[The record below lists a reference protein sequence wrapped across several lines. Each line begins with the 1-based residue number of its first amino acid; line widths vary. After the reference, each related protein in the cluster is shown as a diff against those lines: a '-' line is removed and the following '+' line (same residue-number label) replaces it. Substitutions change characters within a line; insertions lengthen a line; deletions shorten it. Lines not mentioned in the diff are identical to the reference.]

1 MGETES
7 LNTLFVL
14 IQTIDLCLDLKKK
27 ECVDLTCTMTSWY
40 LLDLQL
46 LATKETKRTY
56 ELKGNNCIEKQKSH
70 LTYYVTSALCY

>member
-27 ECVDLTCTMTSWY
+27 KNV
-40 LLDLQL
+40 
-46 LATKETKRTY
+46 LA
-56 ELKGNNCIEKQKSH
+56 
-70 LTYYVTSALCY
+70 

>member
-27 ECVDLTCTMTSWY
+27 RMFW
-40 LLDLQL
+40 LDLHNDFLISTRFAIIGHQRN
-46 LATKETKRTY
+46 KE
-56 ELKGNNCIEKQKSH
+56 NIWIER
-70 LTYYVTSALCY
+70 